1 MRTRSL
7 LLSPSAPLLLLLILL
22 SRPLLVTSSSSH
34 SNSHPLARRVEI
46 INESGSKMGVYWQNP
61 NSHELVPIGDA
72 VGDGSSFGLNSF
84 VNHTLVLR
92 ETDDRDGGASSCNDD
107 GNNGSAGRCRATSF
121 IVGDN
126 QEQHLVIKEGMKIE
140 TIDDTITDV
149 DDLLVV
155 GEDDG
160 GIASL
165 STEASEQEGGDGF
178 MKESKLLLS
187 DCKARALS
195 SIGSGTTNNLSSS
208 DMEQVMSSLN
218 ACMKR
223 KVTKRLM
230 DAADEVND
238 ESKARINLA
247 DKLENYTC
255 ADPTAQT
262 TAPIDKRTWTHDGI
276 ERDVLIMHQRNASK
290 IHVIK
295 NFIKPHECDAVH
307 AAANPLLHKAT
318 VADGKGGSEYSDSRK
333 AMQAGL
339 RVPWEKEEEG
349 DGIATVSRR
358 LYDYI
363 NQETG
368 YNLKEPGQEDLMS
381 IQYQGRGDDDPSP
394 DNYRPH
400 CDGDC
405 SGLDHKRGGRV
416 ATMVIYCN
424 VPEKGGSTNFRNA
437 NVHVKPELHT
447 AVFFSYLDADT
458 NRMDT
463 GWTEHSGC
471 PVREGKKSIAVQ
483 WLRVGVDEDNP
494 WDSFNT
500 LTVSRKDL
508 D

>member
-1 MRTRSL
+1 
-7 LLSPSAPLLLLLILL
+7 
-22 SRPLLVTSSSSH
+22 
-34 SNSHPLARRVEI
+34 
-46 INESGSKMGVYWQNP
+46 MGVRVYWQDP
-61 NSHELVPIGDA
+61 NSRELVPIGDA
-72 VGDGSSFGLNSF
+72 VGDGSSLGLNSF

-92 ETDDRDGGASSCNDD
+92 ETDDRGGASSCDYD
-107 GNNGSAGRCRATSF
+107 GNNDSEGAAAAAAGRCRATSF
-121 IVGDN
+121 VVGDN

-140 TIDDTITDV
+140 SMEDTRSTDV
-149 DDLLVV
+149 DDLLV
-155 GEDDG
+155 GEDGG
-160 GIASL
+160 GIASS
-165 STEASEQEGGDGF
+165 STEASEEDGDGIIN
-178 MKESKLLLS
+178 ESKLLLS
-187 DCKARALS
+187 DCKARALK
-195 SIGSGTTNNLSSS
+195 SIGSGTTDNLSSS

-238 ESKARINLA
+238 ESKARITLA

-255 ADPTAQT
+255 ADPTAET
-262 TAPIDKRTWTHDGI
+262 TTPIDTRTWTHDGI

-307 AAANPLLHKAT
+307 AAAKPVLHKAT

-349 DGIATVSRR
+349 NGIATVSRR

-405 SGLDHKRGGRV
+405 SGLEHKRGGRV
-416 ATMVIYCN
+416 ATMVMYCN

-447 AVFFSYLDADT
+447 AVFFSYLDANT
-458 NRMDT
+458 NR
-463 GWTEHSGC
+463 
-471 PVREGKKSIAVQ
+471 
-483 WLRVGVDEDNP
+483 
-494 WDSFNT
+494 
-500 LTVSRKDL
+500 
-508 D
+508 